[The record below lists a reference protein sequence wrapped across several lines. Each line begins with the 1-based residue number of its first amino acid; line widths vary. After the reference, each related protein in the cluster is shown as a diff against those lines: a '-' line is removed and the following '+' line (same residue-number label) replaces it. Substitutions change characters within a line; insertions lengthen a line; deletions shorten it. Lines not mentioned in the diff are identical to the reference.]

1 MSWQRY
7 LAFFAGVFL
16 VNGLPHFLHGISGER
31 FPTPF
36 PKPEGKRTSAPL
48 VNVLWGTVNF
58 AIGLVLVRLSKLTF
72 GFNRECLTVALGGF
86 LTAVIVA
93 IHFGLKNI
101 EAEP

>member
-1 MSWQRY
+1 MSWNY

-36 PKPEGKRTSAPL
+36 PKPEGKSTSAPL
-48 VNVLWGTVNF
+48 VNVLWGTLNF
-58 AIGLVLVRLSKLTF
+58 AVGIAFVRVSRVTF
-72 GFNRECLTVALGGF
+72 GFNSDSLMFALGGF
-86 LTAVIVA
+86 IVAVILA
-93 IHFGLKNI
+93 IRFGSKNS

>member
-1 MSWQRY
+1 MNWNY

-36 PKPEGKRTSAPL
+36 PKPEGKSTSAPL
-48 VNVLWGTVNF
+48 VNVLWGTVN
-58 AIGLVLVRLSKLTF
+58 IIVGTVLAKLSKLAF
-72 GFNRECLTVALGGF
+72 GFNRDCLMLALGGF
-86 LTAVIVA
+86 IMAVILAV
-93 IHFGLKNI
+93 HFGLKNI